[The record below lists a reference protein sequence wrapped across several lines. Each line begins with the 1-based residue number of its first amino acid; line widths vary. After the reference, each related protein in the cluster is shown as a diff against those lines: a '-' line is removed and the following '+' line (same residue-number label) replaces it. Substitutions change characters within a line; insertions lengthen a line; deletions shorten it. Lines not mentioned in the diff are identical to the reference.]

1 MKKTMML
8 LLVVMLSSPALAGAQ
23 TSDPSGHW
31 VGSIQIPGR
40 EVAFAIDLAR
50 TAAGEMAGAISV
62 DDADG
67 VPLASITVAGR
78 SIAFYSR
85 SDQPLTGTLSEDGS
99 RISGDATLSGYSLP
113 FNMKR
118 TGDAHLSPPPMS
130 AAVSRELEGTWH
142 GTLQANGLT
151 LRAMLTLTNQPGG
164 KAIGRVVSVDE
175 GGLTLP
181 VVVVQRGSRVEFEQK
196 GVPGSY
202 SGELNAG
209 GTELTGT
216 FSQRGV
222 SIPLTFTRAAR

>member
-1 MKKTMML
+1 MKKTMLVLML
-8 LLVVMLSSPALAGAQ
+8 LTAPAALAQ
-23 TSDPSGHW
+23 TPDPSGHW
-31 VGSIQIPGR
+31 VGTVQIPGR
-40 EVAFAIDLAR
+40 EVAFAVDLAR
-50 TAAGEMAGAISV
+50 TPGGEMAGAFSV

-85 SDQPLTGTLSEDGS
+85 SDQPLTGTLSEDGAV
-99 RISGDATLSGYSLP
+99 ISGDATLSGYSLP

-118 TGDAHLSPPPMS
+118 TGDARLSPPPLS
-130 AAVSRELEGTWH
+130 DAVSGELEGTWH

-181 VVVVQRGSRVEFEQK
+181 IVVVQRGSRVDFEQK

-216 FSQRGV
+216 FTQHGI

>member
-1 MKKTMML
+1 MKKTSLMLML
-8 LLVVMLSSPALAGAQ
+8 LTAPAALAQ
-23 TSDPSGHW
+23 TPDPSGHW

-50 TAAGEMAGAISV
+50 TAAGEMAGAIS

-85 SDQPLTGTLSEDGS
+85 SDQPLTGTLSEDGAA
-99 RISGDATLSGYSLP
+99 ISGDATLSGYSLP
-113 FNMKR
+113 FTMKR
-118 TGDAHLSPPPMS
+118 TGDARLSPPPMS
-130 AAVSRELEGTWH
+130 EAVSRELEGTWH

-151 LRAMLTLTNQPGG
+151 L
-164 KAIGRVVSVDE
+164 
-175 GGLTLP
+175 P
-181 VVVVQRGSRVEFEQK
+181 VVVVQHGSRVEFEQK
-196 GVPGSY
+196 GVPGSF

-216 FSQRGV
+216 FTQGGM
-222 SIPLTFTRAAR
+222 SIPLTFIRAAR

>member
-1 MKKTMML
+1 MKKKML
-8 LLVVMLSSPALAGAQ
+8 MLMVILSSAPAARAQ
-23 TSDPSGHW
+23 DPSGHW
-31 VGSIQIPGR
+31 VGAIQIPGR

-50 TAAGEMAGAISV
+50 SPGGEMAGAISL
-62 DDADG
+62 DGADG

-85 SDQPLTGTLSEDGS
+85 SDQPLTGTLSEDGAA
-99 RISGDATLSGYSLP
+99 ISGDATLSGYSLP

-118 TGDAHLSPPPMS
+118 TGDARLSPPPLS
-130 AAVSRELEGTWH
+130 DAVSGELEGTWH

-181 VVVVQRGSRVEFEQK
+181 VVVVQRGSRVEF
-196 GVPGSY
+196 
-202 SGELNAG
+202 
-209 GTELTGT
+209 
-216 FSQRGV
+216 
-222 SIPLTFTRAAR
+222 

>member
-1 MKKTMML
+1 MKKTSLIVML
-8 LLVVMLSSPALAGAQ
+8 LTAPAALAQ
-23 TSDPSGHW
+23 TPDPSGHW
-31 VGSIQIPGR
+31 VGSIQILGR

-50 TAAGEMAGAISV
+50 TAAGEMTGAISV
-62 DDADG
+62 DDAAG

-85 SDQPLTGTLSEDGS
+85 SDQPLTGTLSEDGAS
-99 RISGDATLSGYSLP
+99 ISGDATLSGYSLS
-113 FNMKR
+113 FTMKR
-118 TGDAHLSPPPMS
+118 TGDARLSPPPMS
-130 AAVSRELEGTWH
+130 DAVSRELEGTWH

-181 VVVVQRGSRVEFEQK
+181 VVVVQHGSRVEFEQK

-216 FSQRGV
+216 FTQGGM

>member
-1 MKKTMML
+1 MKRMMWLSLVMML
-8 LLVVMLSSPALAGAQ
+8 LSARVARAQ
-23 TSDPSGHW
+23 DPSGHW

-50 TAAGEMAGAISV
+50 TAGGEMAGAISV

-67 VPLASITVAGR
+67 VPLASVTVKGR

-85 SDQPLTGTLSEDGS
+85 SDQPLTGTLSEDGA

-113 FNMKR
+113 FAMKR
-118 TGDAHLSPPPMS
+118 TGDARLLPPPLS
-130 AAVSRELEGTWH
+130 DAVSRDLEGTWH

-151 LRAMLTLTNQPGG
+151 LHALLTLTNQPGG

-216 FSQRGV
+216 FTQRGV

>member
-1 MKKTMML
+1 MKKMML
-8 LLVVMLSSPALAGAQ
+8 MLMLLSAPVARGQ
-23 TSDPSGHW
+23 TPDPSGHW

-50 TAAGEMAGAISV
+50 TAGGEMTGAFSV

-85 SDQPLTGTLSEDGS
+85 SDQPLTGTLSEDGAL
-99 RISGDATLSGYSLP
+99 IAGDATLSGYSLP
-113 FNMKR
+113 FSMKR
-118 TGDAHLSPPPMS
+118 TGDARLSPPPMS
-130 AAVSRELEGTWH
+130 DAVSRELEGTWH

-181 VVVVQRGSRVEFEQK
+181 VVVVQRGSRVEFEQM

-209 GTELTGT
+209 GTVLTGT
-216 FSQRGV
+216 FTQRGV

>member
-1 MKKTMML
+1 MKKMML
-8 LLVVMLSSPALAGAQ
+8 MLVLLTGPAAVAQSP
-23 TSDPSGHW
+23 DPSGHW

-50 TAAGEMAGAISV
+50 TPGGEMAGAISV

-78 SIAFYSR
+78 SVAFYSR
-85 SDQPLTGTLSEDGS
+85 SDQPLTGTLSEDGA
-99 RISGDATLSGYSLP
+99 RISGDATLSGYSLT
-113 FNMKR
+113 FTMKR
-118 TGDAHLSPPPMS
+118 TGDARLSPPPMS
-130 AAVSRELEGTWH
+130 DAVSRELEGTWH

-151 LRAMLTLTNQPGG
+151 LHALLTLTNQPGG

-216 FSQRGV
+216 FTQRGV
-222 SIPLTFTRAAR
+222 SIPLTFTRNAR

>member
-1 MKKTMML
+1 MTKTLVMLML
-8 LLVVMLSSPALAGAQ
+8 LTAPAALAQ
-23 TSDPSGHW
+23 TPDPSGHW

-40 EVAFAIDLAR
+40 EVAFAVDLAR
-50 TAAGEMAGAISV
+50 TPAGEMAGAISV
-62 DDADG
+62 DDAVG

-85 SDQPLTGTLSEDGS
+85 SDQPLTGTLSEDGAG
-99 RISGDATLSGYSLP
+99 ISGDATLSGYSLP
-113 FNMKR
+113 FTMKR
-118 TGDAHLSPPPMS
+118 TGDARLSPPPMS
-130 AAVSRELEGTWH
+130 DAVSRELEGTWH

-151 LRAMLTLTNQPGG
+151 LHALLMLTNQPGG

-216 FSQRGV
+216 FTQRGV
-222 SIPLTFTRAAR
+222 SIPLTFTRNAR